1 MFFLRQNVLVISTW
15 ITCLLFNSKVKRVN
29 KRFEGDSKG
38 IPQFAEIGLLLA
50 FKKCAAT
57 AAMSAPGSWSGLII
71 SWAWE
76 KMVRDKKQKLDE
88 LRKGQ

>member
-1 MFFLRQNVLVISTW
+1 
-15 ITCLLFNSKVKRVN
+15 
-29 KRFEGDSKG
+29 
-38 IPQFAEIGLLLA
+38 LLLA